1 MGKMKA
7 SALVTLLLM
16 FVGLIV
22 LILIAVS
29 TATHTTE
36 PKQVHLHIAAMIL
49 LVFMG
54 GVAIVNH
61 FMGKAIASNY
71 NVNAVEKGGNENR
84 AYEIEAERKVNQ
96 TAPESNDKTAEDKSK
111 QTAENEQKWVSNY
124 VPYGDYPKGNIV
136 YVKEDEVM

>member
-1 MGKMKA
+1 MKA
-7 SALVTLLLM
+7 SSLVTLLLM

-29 TATHTTE
+29 TAKHTND

-61 FMGKAIASNY
+61 FMGKSIASDY
-71 NVNAVEKGGNENR
+71 NVNTVEKGGNENR
-84 AYEIEAERKVNQ
+84 AYEIEAERKVSA
-96 TAPESNDKTAEDKSK
+96 APESNDKVEDKSNK
-111 QTAENEQKWVSNY
+111 TAETEQKWVSNY